1 MASRQDNLK
10 SLVTNSRTRI
20 IILFTVFILIGA
32 VAIGYWILKKNVLNP
47 TSGAYIVGGGSD
59 VGATPGAI
67 NQTAEYVAL
76 QNKENILRAE
86 SAMKTGGSSIPT
98 IVDVKQIGDNARTIG
113 PQHGTGGIGFDSLN
127 RASQGIDNPI
137 WQQDLIASECDS
149 VSLASAV
156 KNGANIVDLREHC
169 SCQQLKD
176 YGFKLIELMH
186 ACDCADL
193 KVLGF
198 TAADFRDNG
207 SDAGRL
213 KNCGFSACEMK
224 ASGFSATQMENGGF
238 TEGELLGAGF
248 TPAQV
253 EAAGGVPPGMTSGEV
268 KTLGCDPNSI
278 KLLISKG
285 ASASAIRRIS
295 GCELTALK
303 DAGYSATNLRDAG
316 FTAADLKKQGF
327 GAESLRAAGFEP
339 RQLMNAGFVPAD
351 LEKAGFSQGE
361 IRNGFRVLPKGVTIS
376 DVRQGGCDIKALT
389 TEHKAGVR
397 APEIEK
403 IVGCSVKAYKKSG
416 FSDKQILASRAP
428 EGLDIT
434 DDYVRSLGCD
444 PTKINVA
451 RRSGLSVEKVLEMNH
466 CTLDNLKNGGFTP
479 KNLIDAGYTPE
490 QLLSSGFKP
499 KDVNDASKDIMD
511 AIAQGKTEGCSVDVA
526 TKARKA
532 GMLASDLRK
541 TIACNLDTLKASG
554 YYPTDLKNAGF
565 TPGEMTKSG
574 YKAVDLVD
582 AGFPPAELKSSG
594 FTIDQL
600 KAAGVEPTAL
610 LSAGFKDEDLKKAGF
625 TAKQMAGAGLTPDQ
639 LKNLGYGIDDL
650 KNAGLTAAQLL
661 SAGFKAPQLAKAGFT
676 SSELA
681 NAGVNEKIDALAGV
695 TDVAEQETS
704 GDEVAPAPNMVSEN
718 LTPVEKSIKNINS
731 AMDQQ
736 KKNEAKQRFQQK
748 IQQKMGNMQSFSSQL
763 MSGWKQSPT
772 QSYNA
777 GTPKKDSETE
787 GQRMSMKDQRFSRD
801 NGMRERDEFLPKNA
815 MDSVAIKSGDIVFAT
830 ITTSVNSDEPSPILA
845 TIVSGPLKGSRI
857 IGSFSLPSNADKMI
871 ITFNTLSMPSQ
882 KKTISISAYA
892 IDPNTGRTALSSST
906 NHHYLLKYGSLFAST
921 FIQGLGNAFQ
931 SADTTIS
938 IGGNGTSTNTTITN
952 GQNRTLTQN
961 AVIGLAT
968 LGQAWA
974 QEAKKGMSVPTT
986 VQVYSGT
993 SIGILF
999 LQDVELS
1006 EK

>member
-1 MASRQDNLK
+1 MASRQENLK
-10 SLVTNSRTRI
+10 SLVTNSKTRI
-20 IILFTVFILIGA
+20 IILFTLFILIGA
-32 VAIGYWILKKNVLNP
+32 IAVGYWVLKKNALNP
-47 TSGAYIVGGGSD
+47 TSRAYIAGGGSD
-59 VGATPGAI
+59 IGATPGST

-76 QNKENILRAE
+76 QNKENIQRAE
-86 SAMKTGGSSIPT
+86 TAMKTGTSSIPT
-98 IVDVKQIGDNARTIG
+98 IVDVKVIGENAKTIG

-127 RASQGIDNPI
+127 RASQGIDNPV

-156 KNGANIVDLREHC
+156 KNGANIIDLREHC

-193 KVLGF
+193 KVLGY

-213 KNCGFSACEMK
+213 KSCGFSACEMK

-253 EAAGGVPPGMTSGEV
+253 EAAGGVPPGMTSAEV
-268 KTLGCDPNSI
+268 KKMGCDPSSI

-285 ASASAIRRIS
+285 ASASAVRRIS
-295 GCELTALK
+295 GCELVALK
-303 DAGYSATNLRDAG
+303 DAGYSAINLRDAG
-316 FTAADLKKQGF
+316 FTAADLKKEGF
-327 GAESLRAAGFEP
+327 GAESLRSAGFEP

-361 IRNGFRVLPKGVTIS
+361 IRNGFRVLPKGVTIA
-376 DVRQGGCDIKALT
+376 DVRQGGCDIKALSI
-389 TEHKAGVR
+389 EHKAGVR

-403 IVGCSVKAYKKSG
+403 MVGCSAKAYKKSG
-416 FSDKQILASRAP
+416 FSDKQIIASRAP
-428 EGLDIT
+428 EGVELS
-434 DDYVRSLGCD
+434 DDYIRSLGCD
-444 PTKINVA
+444 PNKINVA
-451 RRSGLSVEKVLEMNH
+451 RRSGLSVEQVLEMNH
-466 CTLDNLKNGGFTP
+466 CTLENLKNSGFTP
-479 KNLIDAGYTPE
+479 KNLIDAGYTSD

-499 KDVNDASKDIMD
+499 KDVNDATKDIMD

-526 TKARKA
+526 AKARKA

-574 YKAVDLVD
+574 FTPTDLVQ
-582 AGFPPAELKSSG
+582 AGYPPAELKSSG
-594 FTIDQL
+594 FDIEQL
-600 KAAGVEPTAL
+600 KNAGVEPTAL
-610 LSAGFKDEDLKKAGF
+610 LSAGFKDADLKKAGF
-625 TAKQMAGAGLTPDQ
+625 SAKQMAAAGLTPEQ
-639 LKNLGYGIDDL
+639 LKGLGYGLEDL
-650 KNAGLTAAQLL
+650 KNAGISAAQLL
-661 SAGFKAPQLAKAGFT
+661 AAGFKAPQLAKAGFT
-676 SSELA
+676 STELA
-681 NAGVNEKIDALAGV
+681 NAGVNQKIDALTDV
-695 TDVAEQETS
+695 TDVAEKETS
-704 GDEVAPAPNMVSEN
+704 SDEVATAPDMVSQN
-718 LTPVEKSIKNINS
+718 LTPVEKSINNINT
-731 AMDQQ
+731 ALDQQ
-736 KKNEAKQRFQQK
+736 KKNDAKQRFQQK
-748 IQQKMGNMQSFSSQL
+748 IQQKMGTMQSFSSQL
-763 MSGWKQSPT
+763 MQAWKQSPS

-777 GTPKKDSETE
+777 GTPLKDTDKSK
-787 GQRMSMKDQRFSRD
+787 GQMSMKGEMFIREGRD
-801 NGMRERDEFLPKNA
+801 NERGRFASADADPLL
-815 MDSVAIKSGDIVFAT
+815 IKSGDILFGTV
-830 ITTSVNSDEPSPILA
+830 TTSVNSDEPSPILA
-845 TIVSGPLKGSRI
+845 TIVSGPLSGARI
-857 IGSFSLPSNADKMI
+857 IGSFSLPSNAQKMI
-871 ITFNTLSMPSQ
+871 ITFNTLSIPSQ

-906 NHHYLLKYGSLFAST
+906 NNHYLVRYGSLFAST

-974 QEAKKGMSVPTT
+974 QEARKGMSVPTT

-993 SIGILF
+993 PIGILF
-999 LQDVELS
+999 LQDVEIS
-1006 EK
+1006 KN